1 MVAWYHVCP
10 SPPPAATRSNDLAN
24 DRKLVAAIL
33 EKDRIYVTNT
43 GDNSIEVYSLA
54 DPLNPAP
61 IQHFVTAPNQR
72 RSGFFAEDGTLTE
85 PFAPTALPVTS
96 TPPVRVQGIAVH

>member
-61 IQHFVTAPNQR
+61 I
-72 RSGFFAEDGTLTE
+72 S
-85 PFAPTALPVTS
+85 TS
-96 TPPVRVQGIAVH
+96 